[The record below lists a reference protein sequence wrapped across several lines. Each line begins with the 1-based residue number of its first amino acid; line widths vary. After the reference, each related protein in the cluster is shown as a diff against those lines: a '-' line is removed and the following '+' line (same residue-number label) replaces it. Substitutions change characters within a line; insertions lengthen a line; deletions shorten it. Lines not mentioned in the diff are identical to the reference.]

1 MPASTPKLERRS
13 PRSSRRDAKPLP
25 HTEEPRLPLW
35 SRPGF
40 LLRRLNQIHYALF
53 FEECRAF
60 NITPVQYGLLT
71 ALSIRGRLDQG
82 SLGVELGIDRTNV
95 ADVLIRLEAR
105 GLLRREPDAA
115 DRRAKL
121 ASLTPK
127 GRQLTAQMF
136 ASMQR
141 AQDRLLAPLS
151 QKERDSFMATLVR
164 LIEANNAYGR
174 TMLRMD

>member
-1 MPASTPKLERRS
+1 MPAPKQK
-13 PRSSRRDAKPLP
+13 PRSARRAARPP
-25 HTEEPRLPLW
+25 THTEEPRLPLW

-53 FEECRAF
+53 FEECREF
-60 NITPVQYGLLT
+60 KITPVQYGLLT
-71 ALSIRGRLDQG
+71 ALSIRGALDQG

-105 GLLRREPDAA
+105 GFVRREPNPS

-127 GRQLTAQMF
+127 GRQLTARMF

-141 AQDRLLAPLS
+141 AQDRLLASLS
-151 QKERDSFMATLVR
+151 QRERDGFMATLER